1 MDLIRQICMNRIA
14 KDVVGNFMRNL
25 AVDIVM
31 IYWYSQEHNVA
42 AADNSFT
49 FTQEQPHHVVHHDG
63 R

>member
-1 MDLIRQICMNRIA
+1 MNRIA

-63 R
+63 C